1 MSYLGQRE
9 ENCFPGR
16 AAICAGAGEAVSI
29 GGGQSQRGA
38 EVQLGTK
45 LGTPLR
51 AAAQAAAINHT
62 PFP

>member
-1 MSYLGQRE
+1 MSYLGQRA

-16 AAICAGAGEAVSI
+16 AAICAGAGEAAGI

-38 EVQLGTK
+38 EVQLGT
-45 LGTPLR
+45 PLR
-51 AAAQAAAINHT
+51 AAVQAAAINHT